1 MELAHHTYGNP
12 RGSSQQHGMDERRY
26 DELTFAHVS
35 VSVFVELGRGQ
46 LHRTCN
52 GHRRRPQLHIVN
64 KMTEVWGEERKLT
77 RSVAPTLEGLFILDD
92 VWIDFCVGRLI
103 PLLATT
109 VPKHDGRG
117 YAGLDQREH

>member
-1 MELAHHTYGNP
+1 MSAGN
-12 RGSSQQHGMDERRY
+12 
-26 DELTFAHVS
+26 ELTFAHVS

-52 GHRRRPQLHIVN
+52 GHRRRPQLHIVSE
-64 KMTEVWGEERKLT
+64 MMSDVREQERKLT

-103 PLLATT
+103 PLFATT

-117 YAGLDQREH
+117 YAGLDRREH